1 MTDAAALFPR
11 RAGLLEGLPA
21 TRAEAEEL
29 KSARERQST
38 MDDLVAVALESATD
52 LTRASNPMGV
62 IEGHLF

>member
-1 MTDAAALFPR
+1 M
-11 RAGLLEGLPA
+11 LEGLPA

-62 IEGHLF
+62 IEGNMF